1 MGHSDFDGIFK
12 LIWALVAIVGAVAAK
27 KKAGQTKA
35 ARGEP
40 SPVDE
45 AERTRRV
52 REEVAR
58 KIAARQRQD
67 AGERLARLGAPP
79 PPQPKPA
86 AAPAPAIPPDLYE
99 WSGTARLEDEALTAP
114 VRSEESRLA
123 EEVRAVQARQ
133 AAPERAS
140 TPYTPPV
147 VVTAPESPWLTELRQ
162 PGGARRAILL
172 REILGPPLALR

>member
-12 LIWALVAIVGAVAAK
+12 LIWAIVAIVGAVAAK
-27 KKAGQTKA
+27 KKAGQAKA

-40 SPVDE
+40 SPVAE

-67 AGERLARLGAPP
+67 AGDRLARLGVPP
-79 PPQPKPA
+79 PPQPKPV
-86 AAPAPAIPPDLYE
+86 AAPAPVFPSDLYE
-99 WSGTARLEDEALTAP
+99 WSGSARREDEALTAP

-123 EEVRAVQARQ
+123 EEVRAMQAAQ

-147 VVTAPESPWLTELRQ
+147 MPATPESPWFTELRQ
-162 PGGARRAILL
+162 PGGVRRAIVL